1 MELKIVFIL
10 NIIIAFFLINSVDA
24 KTLEL
29 VTKEANIVYDN
40 SLNSVAQETAR
51 NLPSI
56 VEELEKS
63 LGLKMNSI
71 PTIFLIKGSKNFQQI
86 TGSDLIV
93 AYAVPHRNSVFIDT
107 SRVFSKPFS
116 LESTLKHELCH
127 IMLHRNIESTNLP
140 RWFDEGVCQWVSG
153 GISEIISGQ
162 DSNILEK
169 AILSDRLFSFQEL
182 YKFPEERDSIL
193 LAYQESKSFIE
204 YVSEKYGDDILRKIV
219 NNLSSGKNIDESFQ
233 DGISISLYELE
244 KNWQSSLKKKHTWF
258 LFLSNNIYTIIFL
271 FLSLLTI
278 YGFYRLIKKKREYKD
293 EEEIE

>member
-1 MELKIVFIL
+1 MKIRVIIL
-10 NIIIAFFLINSVDA
+10 FNIIILSLINSVNA
-24 KTLEL
+24 KTPEL
-29 VTKEANIVYDN
+29 STEEAIIVYDN
-40 SLNSVAQETAR
+40 SLNSVAQETAGK
-51 NLPSI
+51 LPLI
-56 VEELEKS
+56 IRELEIS
-63 LGLKMNSI
+63 LGLKIHSRPM
-71 PTIFLIKGSKNFQQI
+71 IFLIKGSKNFQQI

-93 AYAVPHRNSVFIDT
+93 AYAVPHRNSVFIDI

-116 LESTLKHELCH
+116 LEATLKHELCH
-127 IMLHRNIESTNLP
+127 IVLHQNIESTNLP

-162 DSNILEK
+162 DSNVLEK

-204 YVSEKYGDDILRKIV
+204 YISDKYGDNNLKKIIQ
-219 NNLSSGKNIDESFQ
+219 NLSSGKNINESFQ
-233 DGISISLYELE
+233 NGISINLYELE

-271 FLSLLTI
+271 FLSFLTI